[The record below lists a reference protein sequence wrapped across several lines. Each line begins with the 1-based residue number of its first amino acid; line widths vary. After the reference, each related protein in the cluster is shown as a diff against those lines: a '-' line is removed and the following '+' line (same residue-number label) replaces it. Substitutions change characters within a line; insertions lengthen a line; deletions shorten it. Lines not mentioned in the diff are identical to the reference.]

1 MSAANPA
8 ATTQHRGQDAA
19 LVWLIVTTLKPYW
32 RPVAISVV
40 FLIGMAMLTVVP
52 PFLLQRAID
61 GPIASGNPSG
71 LWGLAALYAG
81 AILLGFAFQ
90 IGQNYFLQYSG
101 QRALQDLRRR
111 LFDHMLRQSTDF
123 HGRYSVGELIQRIT
137 GDIDSLNA
145 LLSASVVTI
154 LTESVTL
161 ITVVAVMFAVNWRL
175 ALLSLAILPL
185 LFLVTRFF
193 RKRIRRSSD
202 SERSMISAVSGFLN
216 EQLLGM
222 LLIQLFERGAQSA
235 KEYDYNNRNYRE
247 ALIKLRQAS
256 ALFLSV
262 LEMLSAVALA
272 ILLYWGGRGVLSG
285 WATLGT
291 LVAFV
296 QYSERAFQPIL
307 RLSEQYNNVQIA
319 LASAERVAN
328 LLNTEP
334 TVRNPEQPEMIEQAQ
349 GEVEFKDVHF
359 SYLPDEPVLRGISL
373 TIPPGQSVAVV
384 GPTGAGKSS
393 LAGLIA
399 RFYDPQSGTV
409 TLDGH
414 NIRNL
419 SLFDLRHSVAVVPQD
434 PICLAGTIRSNIRLY
449 DTTITDEQ
457 VRNAAELA
465 NAHAFIEQLP
475 DGYNTIVR
483 TGGSNLS
490 VGQRQLL
497 SLARAIALSP
507 RGVLV
512 LDEATSSIDTTT
524 EALIQD
530 ALERVLHSRTS
541 IVIAHRLTT
550 IRKADR
556 IIVLERGR
564 IVEDG
569 THEELLRRGGH
580 YARLYRHQAQPAA

>member
-8 ATTQHRGQDAA
+8 ATTQARGQDAA

-71 LWGLAALYAG
+71 LWWLAALYAG

-235 KEYDYNNRNYRE
+235 KEYDYNNRNYRD

-262 LEMLSAVALA
+262 LELLSAVALA

-334 TVRNPEQPEMIEQAQ
+334 SVTNPEQPEVIEQAQ

-419 SLFDLRHSVAVVPQD
+419 SLVDLRHSVAVVPQD

-449 DTTITDEQ
+449 DATITDEQ

-475 DGYNTIVR
+475 DGYDTIVR

-530 ALERVLHSRTS
+530 ALERVLAF
-541 IVIAHRLTT
+541 AHQYR
-550 IRKADR
+550 DR
-556 IIVLERGR
+556 PSL
-564 IVEDG
+564 DDD
-569 THEELLRRGGH
+569 
-580 YARLYRHQAQPAA
+580 P